1 VDARLKNDLKT
12 KLTSRKVFK
21 GDLKMKKVIIAM
33 VVLMVLGMVAEIALA
48 GNNAPSG
55 AHFNLNLI
63 GMKKQKN
70 PNIGCGEGHRIFVG
84 LGSKKDQI
92 TVTTRI
98 YLTEAPDNE
107 TFDVIDCDGTD
118 GRAEFMLPDPNGGQ
132 EGCTAYS
139 VYIRALG
146 NPKGTA
152 VMTTCA
158 TDPLTGEEV
167 CSAENVELQH
177 QKGKSPKFV
186 NVSKELLTICA
197 LVCTEVDPISGD
209 CIAWEWM
216 RLYLFDP
223 LLEDYLWKY
232 DNTGLKLA
240 QMRFYLQPSCGLD
253 MTCPPVED

>member
-1 VDARLKNDLKT
+1 
-12 KLTSRKVFK
+12 
-21 GDLKMKKVIIAM
+21 MKKILITLA
-33 VVLMVLGMVAEIALA
+33 VLMVVGMVVETAIA
-48 GNNAPSG
+48 GNGAPNG
-55 AHFNLNLI
+55 AHYNLNLI

-70 PNIGCGEGHRIFVG
+70 ENMGCGEGHRIFVG
-84 LGSKKDQI
+84 LGSKKGEI

-98 YLTEAPDNE
+98 YLTEAPDDE
-107 TFDVIDCDGTD
+107 TFAVIDCDGTD
-118 GRAEFMLPDPNGGQ
+118 GRAAFMLPNPDPGE

-167 CSAENVELQH
+167 CSVETVELQH
-177 QKGKSPKFV
+177 TKGKAAKFV

-197 LVCTEVDPISGD
+197 LICTEVDPDTGE

-240 QMRFYLQPSCGLD
+240 QMRFYLEPTCGLD
-253 MTCPPVED
+253 MTCPPEPE